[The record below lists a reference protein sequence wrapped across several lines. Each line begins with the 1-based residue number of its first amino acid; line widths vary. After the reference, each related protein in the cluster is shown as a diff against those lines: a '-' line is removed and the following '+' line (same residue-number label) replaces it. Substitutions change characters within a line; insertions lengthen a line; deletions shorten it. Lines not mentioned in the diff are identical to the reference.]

1 MDLLGDLLQRS
12 SVRVYPDV
20 ELSRVLPSTLDYKE
34 TVSGPDVDNYSFAVG
49 SNEFFEGG
57 AIELSN
63 SSATDSFQHAALLS
77 KLGADFF
84 FNKAEETRD
93 KGNPYLIPTII

>member
-12 SVRVYPDV
+12 SARIYPDV

-34 TVSGPDVDNYSFAVG
+34 TVSGPDVDYYSLAVG

-57 AIELSN
+57 AIELS
-63 SSATDSFQHAALLS
+63 SGSTTDSF
-77 KLGADFF
+77 
-84 FNKAEETRD
+84 
-93 KGNPYLIPTII
+93 